1 MMLDDAGPPHPK
13 RYESRSFQKYAIA
26 QIHNPDNHSSSSS
39 SLDGLS
45 WFIMVYHGLSLFID
59 VIMAYHDITPKNHS

>member
-45 WFIMVYHGLSLFID
+45 WFIMVYHGLS
-59 VIMAYHDITPKNHS
+59 